1 MKRSLITVVA
11 LLTGFAF
18 GQDPVKTDS
27 DKYKVVQENE
37 RVRVL
42 RYHDRPGD
50 KTTMHVH
57 PDLVLYAISPFRR
70 RLTFP
75 DGKTKELEF
84 KAGDVVL
91 LPAQKHVGENI
102 GSTDTEVLIV
112 ELKEPRSA
120 LLPTGGRPAQPSPKR

>member
-1 MKRSLITVVA
+1 MKCSFVA
-11 LLTGFAF
+11 VMLLLAGSAF

-27 DKYKVVQENE
+27 DKYKVVKENE

-42 RYHDRPGD
+42 RYHDHPGD

-57 PDLVLYAISPFRR
+57 PDLVLYAIAPFRR

-75 DGKTKELEF
+75 DGKTRELEF

-91 LPAQKHVGENI
+91 LPGQKHVGENI

-112 ELKEPRSA
+112 ELKEPA
-120 LLPTGGRPAQPSPKR
+120 LASPKTGSPEASKPSH